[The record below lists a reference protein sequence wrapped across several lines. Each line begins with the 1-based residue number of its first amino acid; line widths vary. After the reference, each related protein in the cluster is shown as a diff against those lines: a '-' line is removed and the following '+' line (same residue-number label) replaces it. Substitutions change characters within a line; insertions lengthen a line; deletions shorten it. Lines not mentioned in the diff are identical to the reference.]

1 MGSNG
6 SFELPPELADLCRL
20 SSITGGGGGGAEI
33 LADTGRRLFRDIIKG
48 LKKFKKRVK
57 FLQFFI
63 CFRIA
68 RVWNSNQFLDF
79 FLIFLVMPFLSCFF
93 RFLLNKK
100 SKPSVGCCGIPV
112 LRTGVEMLLFPRTLF
127 PLKLWLELL
136 WLLLSGV

>member
-63 CFRIA
+63 CF
-68 RVWNSNQFLDF
+68 NS
-79 FLIFLVMPFLSCFF
+79 S
-93 RFLLNKK
+93 
-100 SKPSVGCCGIPV
+100 S
-112 LRTGVEMLLFPRTLF
+112 
-127 PLKLWLELL
+127 LELEPVFGL
-136 WLLLSGV
+136 FFIFFSYAFF